1 MALAP
6 GVTGAYCSM
15 SMRNPSLRHR
25 LRFIALLTVALACGG
40 GGDATGPGP
49 IAQVSLIL
57 ATDSMYIGEVLQAKL
72 AAKDGSGA
80 AVAAE
85 VWDAVWTSS
94 TPSVASVTQRG
105 VVRAVGIGQTR
116 IGATIGGHSSE
127 VVMRVVA
134 IPVSLVSL
142 SPLSIVLAP
151 GATHQLVA
159 VPLDASGRELQGRSI
174 AWLSSDTSVVAVS
187 TSGVVTALSPGITSV
202 HAISEGSYASADV
215 RVSGPPGA
223 VATVTLIP
231 AAASLTIGESLQ
243 LATILEDAIKNVATD
258 RPVTWTSSAPSVATV
273 SASGRVTGVGAG
285 SAVIEAMSEQKSG
298 RATVT
303 VLDPNDA
310 ITVNFASPDSND
322 VVSDTLS
329 IYSSASGRNPIVR
342 AYAVVASKETELS
355 EKRVG
360 FNGLQQAWVGTLD
373 MRELR
378 YGPYQLVVTVWD
390 SKGNIGIGTVL
401 FKRGART
408 GAGGTTIPPKIK

>member
-1 MALAP
+1 
-6 GVTGAYCSM
+6 M
-15 SMRNPSLRHR
+15 SMRNASLCHR
-25 LRFIALLTVALACGG
+25 LRVVALLTVALACGG
-40 GGDATGPGP
+40 GGEASGPGP
-49 IAQVSLIL
+49 IAQLSLIL
-57 ATDSMYIGEVLQAKL
+57 PADSMHIGEVLQATL

-80 AVAAE
+80 SVSAE

-105 VVRAVGIGQTR
+105 IVRAVGIGQTR

-127 VVMRVVA
+127 VLMRVVA
-134 IPVSLVSL
+134 IPVALVSL
-142 SPLSIVLAP
+142 SPVSIVLPP
-151 GATHQLVA
+151 GETRQLVA
-159 VPLDASGRELQGRSI
+159 VPLDATGRELQGRSI

-187 TSGVVTALSPGITSV
+187 MSGVVTALSPGITSV

-231 AAASLTIGESLQ
+231 AAASLTIGDSLQ

-258 RPVTWTSSAPSVATV
+258 RPVTWTSSAPTVATV

-285 SAVIEAMSEQKSG
+285 SAVIEAMSENVKG
-298 RATVT
+298 RATIT

-310 ITVNFASPDSND
+310 ITVTFAAPDSND

-329 IYSSASGRNPIVR
+329 ISAGANGRNPIVR
-342 AYAVVASKETELS
+342 AHAIVASKETELS
-355 EKRVG
+355 LKRVG
-360 FNGLQQAWVGTLD
+360 FGGQLWVGTLD

-378 YGPYQLVVTVWD
+378 YGPYQLVVTAWD
-390 SKGNIGIGTVL
+390 SEGNMGIGTVL

>member
-1 MALAP
+1 
-6 GVTGAYCSM
+6 M

-25 LRFIALLTVALACGG
+25 LRFVALLTVALACGG
-40 GGDATGPGP
+40 GGEGTGPGP
-49 IAQVSLIL
+49 IAQLSLIL
-57 ATDSMYIGEVLQAKL
+57 ATDSMHIGEVLQAKL

-80 AVAAE
+80 AVTAE

-105 VVRAVGIGQTR
+105 VVRAAGIGQTR

-151 GATHQLVA
+151 GETRQLVA
-159 VPLDASGRELQGRSI
+159 VPLDATGRELQGRSI

-187 TSGVVTALSPGITSV
+187 TSGVVTGLSPGITSV

-231 AAASLTIGESLQ
+231 AAASMNIGASLQ
-243 LATILEDAIKNVATD
+243 LATILEDAIGNIATD
-258 RPVTWTSSAPSVATV
+258 RPVTWTSSAPSVASV

-285 SAVIEAMSEQKSG
+285 SAVIEAMSEQRKG
-298 RATVT
+298 RATIT

-329 IYSSASGRNPIVR
+329 IYSSANGRNPIVR

-360 FNGLQQAWVGTLD
+360 FNGLQQAWIGTLD

>member
-1 MALAP
+1 
-6 GVTGAYCSM
+6 
-15 SMRNPSLRHR
+15 MRNQSLRHR
-25 LRFIALLTVALACGG
+25 LRVVALLTAALACGG
-40 GGDATGPGP
+40 GGEVAGPGP
-49 IAQVSLIL
+49 ITQLSLIL
-57 ATDSMYIGEVLQAKL
+57 PADSMHIGEVLQATL

-80 AVAAE
+80 AVSAE

-105 VVRAVGIGQTR
+105 IVRAVGIGQTR

-127 VVMRVVA
+127 VLMRVVA
-134 IPVSLVSL
+134 IPVALVSL
-142 SPLSIVLAP
+142 SPLSIVLPP
-151 GATHQLVA
+151 GATRQLLA
-159 VPLDASGRELQGRSI
+159 VPLDATGRELQGRSI
-174 AWLSSDTSVVAVS
+174 AWLSSDTSVVVVS

-223 VATVTLIP
+223 VAKVTLIP
-231 AAASLTIGESLQ
+231 AAAGIKIGESLQ
-243 LATILEDAIKNVATD
+243 LATILEDAIGNVATD
-258 RPVTWTSSAPSVATV
+258 RPVTWTTSAPSVATV

-285 SAVIEAMSEQKSG
+285 SAVIEAMSEQIRG
-298 RATVT
+298 RATIT

-322 VVSDTLS
+322 VVSDTLA

-360 FNGLQQAWVGTLD
+360 FNGLQQAWIGTLD
-373 MRELR
+373 MRDLR
-378 YGPYQLVVTVWD
+378 YGPYELVVTVWD

>member
-1 MALAP
+1 
-6 GVTGAYCSM
+6 M
-15 SMRNPSLRHR
+15 SMRNPGLRYR
-25 LRFIALLTVALACGG
+25 LRFVALLTVTLACGG

-49 IAQVSLIL
+49 IAQLSLIL
-57 ATDSMYIGEVLQAKL
+57 ATDSMHIGEVLQAKL

-105 VVRAVGIGQTR
+105 IVRAVGVGETR
-116 IGATIGGHSSE
+116 IRATIGGQSSE
-127 VVMRVVA
+127 VLMRVVA
-134 IPVSLVSL
+134 IPVALVSL
-142 SPLSIVLAP
+142 TPLSIVLPP

-159 VPLDASGRELQGRSI
+159 VPLDATGRELQGRVMS
-174 AWLSSDTSVVAVS
+174 WLSSDTSVVLVS
-187 TSGVVTALSPGITSV
+187 PNGVITALSPGITSV

-243 LATILEDAIKNVATD
+243 VAAILEDAIKNVATD
-258 RPVTWTSSAPSVATV
+258 RPVTWTSSVPSVATV

-285 SAVIEAMSEQKSG
+285 TAVIEAISEQIKG

-303 VLDPNDA
+303 VLDPADA
-310 ITVNFASPDSND
+310 ITVSFASPDSND

-329 IYSSASGRNPIVR
+329 ISARAVGRNEIVR
-342 AYAVVASKETELS
+342 TRASVQDKESDLS
-355 EKRVG
+355 IKRVG
-360 FNGLQQAWVGTLD
+360 FGGILWVGTLD

-378 YGPYQLVVTVWD
+378 YGPYQLVVTAWD

>member
-1 MALAP
+1 
-6 GVTGAYCSM
+6 
-15 SMRNPSLRHR
+15 
-25 LRFIALLTVALACGG
+25 
-40 GGDATGPGP
+40 
-49 IAQVSLIL
+49 
-57 ATDSMYIGEVLQAKL
+57 
-72 AAKDGSGA
+72 
-80 AVAAE
+80 
-85 VWDAVWTSS
+85 
-94 TPSVASVTQRG
+94 
-105 VVRAVGIGQTR
+105 
-116 IGATIGGHSSE
+116 
-127 VVMRVVA
+127 MRVVA

-151 GATHQLVA
+151 GETHQLVA
-159 VPLDASGRELQGRSI
+159 VPLDATGRELQGRSI
-174 AWLSSDTSVVAVS
+174 AWLSSDTSVVVVS
-187 TSGVVTALSPGITSV
+187 TSGVVTGLSPGITSV

-231 AAASLTIGESLQ
+231 AAASVNIGASLQ
-243 LATILEDAIKNVATD
+243 LATILEDAIGNIATD

-285 SAVIEAMSEQKSG
+285 SAVIEAMSEQRKG
-298 RATVT
+298 RATIT

-329 IYSSASGRNPIVR
+329 IYSSANGRNPIVR

-355 EKRVG
+355 ERRVG

>member
-1 MALAP
+1 
-6 GVTGAYCSM
+6 M

-25 LRFIALLTVALACGG
+25 LRFVALLAVALACGG
-40 GGDATGPGP
+40 GGEATGPGP
-49 IAQVSLIL
+49 IAQLSLIL
-57 ATDSMYIGEVLQAKL
+57 ATDSMHIGEVLQAKL

-80 AVAAE
+80 AIAAE

-94 TPSVASVTQRG
+94 PPSVASVTQRG

-116 IGATIGGHSSE
+116 IAATIGGHSSE
-127 VVMRVVA
+127 VLMRVVA

-151 GATHQLVA
+151 GETRQLVA
-159 VPLDASGRELQGRSI
+159 VPLDATGRELQGRSI

-187 TSGVVTALSPGITSV
+187 TSGVVTGLSPGITSV

-231 AAASLTIGESLQ
+231 AAASVNMGASLQ
-243 LATILEDAIKNVATD
+243 LATILEDAIGNIATD

-285 SAVIEAMSEQKSG
+285 AAVIEAVSEQSKG
-298 RATVT
+298 RATIT

-360 FNGLQQAWVGTLD
+360 FNGLQQAWIGTLD

-390 SKGNIGIGTVL
+390 SKGNMGIGTVL

>member
-1 MALAP
+1 
-6 GVTGAYCSM
+6 
-15 SMRNPSLRHR
+15 
-25 LRFIALLTVALACGG
+25 
-40 GGDATGPGP
+40 
-49 IAQVSLIL
+49 
-57 ATDSMYIGEVLQAKL
+57 VL
-72 AAKDGSGA
+72 
-80 AVAAE
+80 
-85 VWDAVWTSS
+85 
-94 TPSVASVTQRG
+94 P
-105 VVRAVGIGQTR
+105 
-116 IGATIGGHSSE
+116 
-127 VVMRVVA
+127 
-134 IPVSLVSL
+134 
-142 SPLSIVLAP
+142 P
-151 GATHQLVA
+151 GATLQLVA
-159 VPLDASGRELQGRSI
+159 VPLDATGRELQGRSI

-215 RVSGPPGA
+215 RVSGPPGP

-231 AAASLTIGESLQ
+231 AAASVNIGASLQ
-243 LATILEDAIKNVATD
+243 LATILEDAIGNIATD

-285 SAVIEAMSEQKSG
+285 SAVIEAVSEQSKG
-298 RATVT
+298 RATIT

-360 FNGLQQAWVGTLD
+360 FNGLQQAWIGTLD

-390 SKGNIGIGTVL
+390 SKGNIGIGTVM